1 MNELNNTLMSTA
13 IGAEVTGYVLA
24 DVRGVNSMGEC
35 AEDTSK
41 GVELHFAPNAD
52 SAPAVV
58 VCIMPDRNPLLVL
71 RQLVVVLY
79 KFLLTCFDSKVGLTD
94 SNNLFAGVTVHHDQ
108 IAGIAGK
115 HKIFNFPN
123 TAVGHRG

>member
-41 GVELHFAPNAD
+41 GL
-52 SAPAVV
+52 APASSVF
-58 VCIMPDRNPLLVL
+58 VCTKPLALQGLVGQHPKPFDRAAP
-71 RQLVVVLY
+71 
-79 KFLLTCFDSKVGLTD
+79 
-94 SNNLFAGVTVHHDQ
+94 AGRSSSAVQQSPQTVIQ
-108 IAGIAGK
+108 GG
-115 HKIFNFPN
+115 
-123 TAVGHRG
+123 